1 MSESPEYTQVECP
14 FIEQLQQLGWDY
26 LEGDTGVPYL
36 TERETFRQ
44 VLLTGRLRE
53 ALTRINLDENGE
65 PWLDEVRINQAVVRL
80 ERLGKPKLIGANQV
94 ATDLLLK
101 GTHQALQT
109 LGVSENPQGLRRDA

>member
-101 GTHQALQT
+101 GTYQALQT
-109 LGVSENPQGLRRDA
+109 LGVSENPKGLRRDA